1 VIDLRLAL
9 RNLFR
14 NRWRSALTLAAVGV
28 AVALMVWTI
37 AFLEGWLNE
46 MVRGTTALET
56 LQAQVRTVD
65 HVRNPRVYHT
75 FEVSAE
81 QAVRI
86 AAVPGVAGVAPRAEL
101 YGLIGTEQRSQV
113 ARLMGVDPVREAA
126 ITPIAEAVVAG
137 RWLSA
142 AAAHAML
149 PREAVIGQGLA
160 RQLQVGP
167 GDELVVFL
175 EGADGSLGNELLE
188 LVGVVRTGN
197 TQLDR
202 GTVYIHL
209 EDAQYV
215 AALGDG
221 IHHLAVRVVDLAAAG
236 HAAAGIASAIGAAY
250 GMPADTIVVAEGRLV
265 VQPWQELVPSLHQM
279 IELSRNSYWI
289 MYLLIY
295 LVAAVGVLNTQRM
308 SAMERRR
315 EFGVMMAIGMRPR
328 RMFRTL
334 LVETA
339 VLGLVGAALGAVL
352 GGLLGWY
359 HSVWGFDL
367 GAFSGGGSFSYMGVT
382 FSERLHFDL
391 TTAALVQPVVIMIG
405 VAVISGL
412 VPALRAAR
420 IDPAPTIAG
429 RT

>member
-1 VIDLRLAL
+1 
-9 RNLFR
+9 
-14 NRWRSALTLAAVGV
+14 
-28 AVALMVWTI
+28 
-37 AFLEGWLNE
+37 
-46 MVRGTTALET
+46 
-56 LQAQVRTVD
+56 
-65 HVRNPRVYHT
+65 
-75 FEVSAE
+75 
-81 QAVRI
+81 
-86 AAVPGVAGVAPRAEL
+86 
-101 YGLIGTEQRSQV
+101 
-113 ARLMGVDPVREAA
+113 
-126 ITPIAEAVVAG
+126 
-137 RWLSA
+137 
-142 AAAHAML
+142 ML